1 MAITIAACW
10 SLKVTSQQ
18 WRRSH
23 HHTGMTKTCQD
34 CMQRYLGLKQDALQF
49 VQAK

>member
-1 MAITIAACW
+1 MAITIAACR
-10 SLKVTSQQ
+10 SLKMTSQQ
-18 WRRSH
+18 WHRPH
-23 HHTGMTKTCQD
+23 HHTGMTKTFQD

>member
-1 MAITIAACW
+1 MAITIAAYW
-10 SLKVTSQQ
+10 SLKVTSHQ
-18 WRRSH
+18 WHRPH

-34 CMQRYLGLKQDALQF
+34 CTQRYLGLKQGALQF

>member
-10 SLKVTSQQ
+10 SFKVTSQQ
-18 WRRSH
+18 WHRSH

-49 VQAK
+49 VRAK

>member
-18 WRRSH
+18 WHRPH
-23 HHTGMTKTCQD
+23 HHTGMTKTC
-34 CMQRYLGLKQDALQF
+34 MQRYLGLKQGALQF